1 MKTKQSKKI
10 CQVCE
15 KEFYVKPYRK
25 NVAKF
30 CSHKCYAISLLDV
43 ESKRKTGRYIGCKY
57 CNKKFWVQP
66 NEEKINRKYCSS
78 ICYHTDSL
86 GKKLTE
92 ETLKKIK
99 GNIPWNITNIRIK
112 CKQCNKEFKIT
123 PCEFQSNIKYCSK
136 KCYSKAQKIGEYKKC
151 KICNKKFWAIP
162 SEKRKY
168 CSTYC
173 YHKNNKGKNNPNW
186 KDNKATGIVEQIR
199 SCLEYKAWRLSVFE
213 RDNFICQMPE
223 CDKIERILNT
233 HHITIF
239 SQILQDNN
247 IKTIEQALECKELW
261 DINNGITLC
270 RKCHQNIIKKESQ
283 YENLFKEIVK
293 LKQYGK

>member
-66 NEEKINRKYCSS
+66 NEEKIN
-78 ICYHTDSL
+78 
-86 GKKLTE
+86 
-92 ETLKKIK
+92 
-99 GNIPWNITNIRIK
+99 
-112 CKQCNKEFKIT
+112 
-123 PCEFQSNIKYCSK
+123 
-136 KCYSKAQKIGEYKKC
+136 
-151 KICNKKFWAIP
+151 
-162 SEKRKY
+162 RKY